1 MSNLQEE
8 FGSLNIYDE
17 CFRINETAIAL
28 MVKHGLI
35 KSSLVCNRC
44 SRRMRI
50 SNSNA
55 FSDGKVYRCV
65 NKNCRAK
72 SSLKNGSF
80 FVGFNIEWFKVLR
93 VIYCWVYNYTNYQ
106 AIALCQISEKTY
118 IKLKELIMEQIGDNT
133 TNNNQIGGADVRVQ
147 FDETAICNGL
157 VVINPSS
164 TLDNAPGIQWIV
176 GGVVEGN
183 CREFVLEIVPN
194 RQSTTLED
202 IFTRRVR
209 PGSIIVTDGYPSYPS
224 AVTNFGSRHEVV
236 NHSIGF
242 MNADGAHTNQI
253 ENIWSH
259 LKQEYRARGGINRGR
274 IILFLKEFIW
284 KKTNICNADQ
294 ETLKMAFI
302 KIVEFFKNT

>member
-1 MSNLQEE
+1 M
-8 FGSLNIYDE
+8 
-17 CFRINETAIAL
+17 
-28 MVKHGLI
+28 
-35 KSSLVCNRC
+35 
-44 SRRMRI
+44 
-50 SNSNA
+50 
-55 FSDGKVYRCV
+55 
-65 NKNCRAK
+65 
-72 SSLKNGSF
+72 
-80 FVGFNIEWFKVLR
+80 
-93 VIYCWVYNYTNYQ
+93 
-106 AIALCQISEKTY
+106 
-118 IKLKELIMEQIGDNT
+118 
-133 TNNNQIGGADVRVQ
+133 
-147 FDETAICNGL
+147 
-157 VVINPSS
+157 
-164 TLDNAPGIQWIV
+164 
-176 GGVVEGN
+176 
-183 CREFVLEIVPN
+183 
-194 RQSTTLED
+194 
-202 IFTRRVR
+202 R